1 MTLRGV
7 AWAGAV
13 LAVIVGTAGCTG
25 EDPAPL
31 PTRTSSAPTPTTP
44 VTTEPTVT
52 APELPLKLTK
62 QSRQGRQRAVA
73 HWIELLNYA

>member
-13 LAVIVGTAGCTG
+13 LAVVVATAGCT

-44 VTTEPTVT
+44 TATEPTV
-52 APELPLKLTK
+52 
-62 QSRQGRQRAVA
+62 AVA
-73 HWIELLNYA
+73 EMPREATEATAAGAEAWADHWFDVLNYA